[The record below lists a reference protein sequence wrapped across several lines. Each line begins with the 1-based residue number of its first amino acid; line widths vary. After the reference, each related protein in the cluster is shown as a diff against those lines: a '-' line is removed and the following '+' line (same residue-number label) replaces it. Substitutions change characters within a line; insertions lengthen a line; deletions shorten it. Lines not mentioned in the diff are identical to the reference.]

1 MSDVAN
7 IASNA
12 MTALQMKPLN
22 LPFLAHGDGRVGESR
37 SGKTEAAMDKAA
49 KEFETVFIGQML
61 GAMFSGIQSNGI
73 TGGGQGED
81 MFRSLLVDE
90 YSKGI
95 QSQGGIGIAAAVK
108 AQMLKMQE
116 I

>member
-1 MSDVAN
+1 MDTAAS

-12 MTALQMKPLN
+12 ITAFQMKPVSPPVAN
-22 LPFLAHGDGRVGESR
+22 ADMA
-37 SGKTEAAMDKAA
+37 KMDKAA
-49 KEFETVFIGQML
+49 KEFEAVFIGQML

-90 YSKGI
+90 YAHGI
-95 QSQGGIGIAAAVK
+95 QSQGGIGIADAVK

>member
-1 MSDVAN
+1 MDTAAS

-12 MTALQMKPLN
+12 ITAFQMKPLN
-22 LPFLAHGDGRVGESR
+22 APMAHGDM
-37 SGKTEAAMDKAA
+37 AAMDKAA
-49 KEFETVFIGQML
+49 KDFETVFIGQML

-81 MFRSLLVDE
+81 MFRSLLVDQ
-90 YSKGI
+90 YAQGI
-95 QSQGGIGIAAAVK
+95 QNQGGIGIAAAVK